1 MTPAGWRCCCLFFLL
16 AAAAGA
22 AADWTDRGEYDLAL
36 AIRAEPAPKARLQL
50 LDQWK
55 ARYPKT
61 GMRQVRR
68 ELYLSSFQT
77 LGDSDGML
85 AVAAEMVSE
94 EPGNPVGLYW
104 CTVLIPGGKNSSEE
118 TLRVGERAARALLS
132 GLDANFGP
140 ARKPASLPDAEWQKQ
155 KANAELLAH
164 RALGWIRWQ
173 RGDYAGAQEEFTA
186 CLRKEPGNAE
196 VSAWMGTVLALEKQ
210 PDKQVP
216 ALWHL
221 ARAATLRGDGA
232 LPDRQQRQIGA
243 LLDRLYASYH
253 GDASGLE
260 QLRSAAGA
268 GAFPPPDFKIEP
280 AAAVAARRQEEELER
295 NDPMLAAWLRIRKR
309 LEAPDGAQYFETL
322 RAAPLPRLRGAVVR
336 SSPPRKP
343 NEIVLALRGTAAEE
357 VILKLASP
365 FSSEAAPG
373 VLIEFEGMADS
384 YTLSPFALTVIAERE
399 KVEGWPAGVSPPR
412 PRQ

>member
-61 GMRQVRR
+61 AMRQVRR

-104 CTVLIPGGKNSSEE
+104 CTVLIPGGKNGSEE

-173 RGDYAGAQEEFTA
+173 RGDYPGAQEEFTA
-186 CLRKEPGNAE
+186 CLRKETGNAE
-196 VSAWMGTVLALEKQ
+196 MSAWLGTVLALEKQ

-216 ALWHL
+216 ALWNL

-260 QLRSAAGA
+260 QLQSAAGA
-268 GAFPPPDFKIEP
+268 GAFPPADFKIEP

-357 VILKLASP
+357 VILKLVSP

-384 YTLSPFALTVIAERE
+384 FTLSPFALTVVAERE
-399 KVEGWPAGVSPPR
+399 RVEGWPAGVSGSR

>member
-1 MTPAGWRCCCLFFLL
+1 MTLRGWRCGCFCFLL
-16 AAAAGA
+16 AAAAG

-61 GMRQVRR
+61 EMRQVRR
-68 ELYLSSFQT
+68 ELYLYSFQS

-94 EPGNPVGLYW
+94 EPGNPVGQYW
-104 CTVLIPGGKNSSEE
+104 CAVLIPGGKNGTEE
-118 TLRVGERAARALLS
+118 TLRVGERAARTLIS
-132 GLDANFGP
+132 GLDANFAP
-140 ARKPASLPDAEWQKQ
+140 ARKPASLPEAEWQKQ
-155 KANAELLAH
+155 RAKTELLAH

-173 RGDYAGAQEEFTA
+173 RGDYPGAQEELTA

-196 VSAWMGTVLALEKQ
+196 MSAWLGTVLALEKQ

-243 LLDRLYASYH
+243 LLDRLYTSYH
-253 GDASGLE
+253 GDASGLD
-260 QLRSAAGA
+260 QLRTAAGA
-268 GAFPPPDFKIEP
+268 GAFPPPDFKIET

-322 RAAPLPRLRGAVVR
+322 RASPLPRLRGTVIR
-336 SSPPRKP
+336 SSPPRRP
-343 NEIVLALRGTAAEE
+343 NEIVLAMQGTAAEE
-357 VILKLASP
+357 VVLKLASP
-365 FSSEAAPG
+365 FSSQAVSG
-373 VLIEFEGMADS
+373 ILIEFEGMAES
-384 YTLSPFALTVIAERE
+384 FTPSPFALTVAAERE
-399 KVEGWPAGVSPPR
+399 KVEGWPAGVSGPR

>member
-61 GMRQVRR
+61 AMRQVRR
-68 ELYLSSFQT
+68 ELYLSGFQT

-132 GLDANFGP
+132 GLDANFAP
-140 ARKPASLPDAEWQKQ
+140 ARKPAALPDAEWQKQ
-155 KANAELLAH
+155 KAGAELLAH

-173 RGDYAGAQEEFTA
+173 RGDYPGAQEEFTA

-232 LPDRQQRQIGA
+232 LPDRQQRQIGE

-253 GDASGLE
+253 GDSSGLD

-295 NDPMLAAWLRIRKR
+295 NDPMLAAWLRIRKK

-336 SSPPRKP
+336 SSPPRRP
-343 NEIVLALRGTAAEE
+343 SEIVLALRGTAAEE

-384 YTLSPFALTVIAERE
+384 YTLSPFALTVVAERD
-399 KVEGWPAGVSPPR
+399 KVEGWPAGVAPR